1 MRLETNSE
9 SDLICEEI
17 DIIAERLRRSD
28 KQNALAL
35 VKMAGRLRVLA
46 KKLYEIEQRY
56 LEGAD

>member
-1 MRLETNSE
+1 MRLETRSE

-56 LEGAD
+56 LKGAD